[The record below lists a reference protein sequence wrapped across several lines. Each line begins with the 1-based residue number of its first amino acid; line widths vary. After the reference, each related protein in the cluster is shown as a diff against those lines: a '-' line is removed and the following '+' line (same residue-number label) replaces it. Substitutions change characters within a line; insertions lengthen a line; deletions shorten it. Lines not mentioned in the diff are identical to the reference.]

1 MYGVYLIAQLS
12 VGEIQ
17 QRAQLF
23 GVKFKFN
30 RNFGFFA
37 RAAAQLL
44 LHEIENRAQL
54 VNVMVL
60 IELMVLIIAFIRVK
74 LILQYAHGHGIIAH
88 AFVSFGCMCICGRT
102 ERRVVSMQQRAQFRD
117 GRPRP
122 IGLVVLVVLVGG
134 AQFMFHDVDE
144 RAQIAGIGHNNMP
157 RSCRKQH
164 QQGKQRKD
172 RNHWIGWIGIE
183 WDCVVCIPSKYILY
197 FVFCFVFCFVFVNIE
212 MI

>member
-1 MYGVYLIAQLS
+1 MYGVCLIAQLS

-44 LHEIENRAQL
+44 LHKIEYRAQL

-60 IELMVLIIAFIRVK
+60 IELIVLIIAFIRIK

-88 AFVSFGCMCICGRT
+88 AFVSFGCMCMCICGRT
-102 ERRVVSMQQRAQFRD
+102 ERRVVFLQQHAQFRD

-122 IGLVVLVVLVGG
+122 IVLVVLVGG

-144 RAQIAGIGHNNMP
+144 RAQIAGIGHDNNMP

-172 RNHWIGWIGIE
+172 RNHWIDWVD
-183 WDCVVCIPSKYILY
+183 WD
-197 FVFCFVFCFVFVNIE
+197 
-212 MI
+212 

>member
-23 GVKFKFN
+23 GVKLKFN

-60 IELMVLIIAFIRVK
+60 IELMVLMVLIIAFIRVK

-88 AFVSFGCMCICGRT
+88 AFVSFGCMC
-102 ERRVVSMQQRAQFRD
+102 V
-117 GRPRP
+117 
-122 IGLVVLVVLVGG
+122 
-134 AQFMFHDVDE
+134 
-144 RAQIAGIGHNNMP
+144 
-157 RSCRKQH
+157 
-164 QQGKQRKD
+164 
-172 RNHWIGWIGIE
+172 
-183 WDCVVCIPSKYILY
+183 
-197 FVFCFVFCFVFVNIE
+197 
-212 MI
+212 